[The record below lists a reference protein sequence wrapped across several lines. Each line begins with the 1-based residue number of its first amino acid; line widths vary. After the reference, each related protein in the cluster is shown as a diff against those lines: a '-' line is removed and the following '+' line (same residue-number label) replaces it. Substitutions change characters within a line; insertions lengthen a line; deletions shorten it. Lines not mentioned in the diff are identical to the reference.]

1 MKENLF
7 YIFATLT
14 VIFSLLV
21 ILLKNPIASG
31 ISLVVSFFCVSG
43 IFILMHAPFLSMIQ
57 ILVYTGAIMVLFLYV
72 MMLLNLEHP
81 KEPEGFRKYSKYV
94 CIAAIPVLIFL
105 GKSLINITEQTQS
118 PHDDSFGSIASIG
131 NLLLGSYVFAF
142 EAVSFV
148 LLAAMVGVV
157 VLTSKRRDGK

>member
-21 ILLKNPIASG
+21 VLLKNPIASG
-31 ISLVVSFFCVSG
+31 LSLVVSFFFVSG
-43 IFILMHAPFLSMIQ
+43 IFILMHASFLGMIQ

-81 KEPEGFRKYSKYV
+81 EAPKGMRKYSRYV
-94 CIAAIPVLIFL
+94 WILMLPVLAIL
-105 GKSLINITEQTQS
+105 GLQLIRIPEITQHAHSDT
-118 PHDDSFGSIASIG
+118 FGSIASIG
-131 NLLLGSYVFAF
+131 NLLLGNYVFAF

-148 LLAAMVGVV
+148 LLAAMIGVV
-157 VLTSKRRDGK
+157 VLTAKRRNKR

>member
-21 ILLKNPIASG
+21 ILLKSPIASG
-31 ISLVVSFFCVSG
+31 VSLIVSFFCVSA

-94 CIAAIPVLIFL
+94 WILAIPVLIL
-105 GKSLINITEQTQS
+105 LARSMLKPTEFAD
-118 PHDDSFGSIASIG
+118 HEHVDSFGSIESIG

>member
-14 VIFSLLV
+14 IIFSLLV
-21 ILLKNPIASG
+21 VLLKNPIASG
-31 ISLVVSFFCVSG
+31 LSLVVSFFFVSG
-43 IFILMHAPFLSMIQ
+43 IFILMHASFLSMIQ

-72 MMLLNLEHP
+72 MMLLNIENPEAP
-81 KEPEGFRKYSKYV
+81 KGFRKYSKMV
-94 CIAAIPVLIFL
+94 WILMLPVLATL
-105 GKSLINITEQTQS
+105 GIMLVRIPELNKYNPSE
-118 PHDDSFGSIASIG
+118 DFGSIHSVG
-131 NLLLGSYVFAF
+131 VLLLGNYVFAF

-148 LLAAMVGVV
+148 LLAAMIGVV